1 MKPNNGG
8 LIATLVATL
17 MLAACT
23 PTEPDDQATSTP
35 GGISESSSAASRP
48 VAENRDER
56 AVFATLLRIDP
67 CALLKSAASAL
78 PGYPQ
83 QVQLRPSGPTRC
95 SVSSADHAGGVR
107 MWVDELSTNQ
117 RRGMRLT
124 SLGGAKA
131 YVERTAVCKVYLPV
145 SFTYALAFLTDGF
158 PGENQCPTGE
168 QFVEA
173 AATTL
178 AHPETVWAEL
188 RWDTCDLL
196 RTAIGDETGN
206 YRRDQVTVLDDCA
219 EDKSAAWLYFDYGT
233 PGVDTDHVK
242 YTRDVVG
249 NTTVWRYELADG
261 CRVEWQA
268 GPPRHQSEVGLRALV
283 RLPTCEGA
291 KQLAGSV
298 MTLLTQPPPN
308 DVAPQQ
314 PLLYTPDEPDMPG

>member
-1 MKPNNGG
+1 MNAKKVG
-8 LIATLVATL
+8 LIATLAATL

-23 PTEPDDQATSTP
+23 PTEPNDQTTSIP
-35 GGISESSSAASRP
+35 GSSSTTSRP
-48 VAENRDER
+48 VAKNRDER
-56 AVFATLLRIDP
+56 AVFAALLRIDT
-67 CALLKSAASAL
+67 CALLKSAANAL
-78 PGYPQ
+78 PGYSQ
-83 QVQLRPSGPTRC
+83 RVQLKPDGPTRC
-95 SVSSADHAGGVR
+95 SISSADQAGGVGI
-107 MWVDELSTNQ
+107 WLDELSTNQ
-117 RRGMRLT
+117 RLRMRLT

-131 YVERTAVCKVYLPV
+131 YVQRTAVCKIYLPV

-178 AHPETVWAEL
+178 AHPETVRSEP

-219 EDKSAAWLYFDYGT
+219 EDKTAASLYFDYGT
-233 PGVDTDHVK
+233 PGVDTDHLK

-249 NTTVWRYELADG
+249 NTTVWRYERADG

-268 GPPRHQSEVGLRALV
+268 GPPRLQSEVGLRALAKS
-283 RLPTCEGA
+283 PTCEGA

-298 MTLLTQPPPN
+298 MTLLAQAPPN
-308 DVAPQQ
+308 NVPPQD
-314 PLLYTPDEPDMPG
+314 PLLYKPDEPDMPE